1 VSFPA
6 LLSQLANGLAQAS
19 TLFLLASGLS
29 LIFGVTRVVNF
40 AHGSLYMVG
49 TYAGIWLAGRL
60 GGGAPAFW
68 VAVALAAL
76 AVAVLGTLVELLV
89 LRRIYRAPELF
100 QLLATFAVV
109 LVVKD
114 LALLAWGP
122 EDLLGPRAPGLSGAV
137 ELGGVVIPEYDLFL
151 IVLGP
156 VVLVALQR
164 LLQGTRWGTLV
175 RAATEDREMVGA
187 LGVNERWLFTGVFA
201 LGSLLAGLA
210 GALQMPREPASL
222 GLDLIAITDAFVV
235 VVVGGLGSLRGA
247 FYAALLI
254 GIVKAL
260 CFALGTVEMFGTA
273 VNFTRL
279 TLVVEFLLM
288 AVTLAFRPWGLA
300 GRPPHRSAVEATAG
314 IEFVRVPSGRFWFG
328 ALAALGIVCTLPA
341 VVDEYALVLATDCIV
356 FALFAASLHL
366 LMGPGGMASF
376 GHAAYFGIGAYCA
389 GLLLKLGGWPM
400 GAALA
405 AGPVVA
411 AAFALLFGW
420 FCVRLSGVYLA
431 MLTLAFSQIVWSVT
445 FQWEEFTGGSNGVV
459 GVWPAAWAA
468 DKTRFFWLTAILCG
482 LAIVAVW
489 RVANAPFGFSLRAA
503 RDAPRR
509 AAAIGIPVARTQWLA
524 FPLAGGAAGLAG
536 ALYAFSKGSIAPD
549 VMAIARSVDGLVMV
563 LLGGLHTLTGPVVGA
578 VVFTWLQ
585 DEILRRTEYWRLILG
600 LAVLALV
607 LLFPLGIVG
616 SVGRL
621 LRGER
626 A

>member
-1 VSFPA
+1 MSLPDLV
-6 LLSQLANGLAQAS
+6 SQLANGLAQAS

-40 AHGSLYMVG
+40 AHGSLYMIG
-49 TYAGIWLAGRL
+49 TYAGIWLVERL
-60 GGGAPAFW
+60 GGGALGFW
-68 VAVALAAL
+68 SAVGLAALSVAVA
-76 AVAVLGTLVELLV
+76 GTLVEVLL
-89 LRRIYRAPELF
+89 LRRIYHAPELF

-109 LVVKD
+109 LIVKD
-114 LALLAWGP
+114 AALLAWGP
-122 EDLLGPRAPGLSGAV
+122 EDLLGPRAPGLSDAV
-137 ELGGVVIPEYDLFL
+137 EFGALVIPEYDLFL
-151 IVLGP
+151 IAVGP
-156 VVLVALQR
+156 VVLFALHR

-175 RAATEDREMVGA
+175 RAATEDREMIGA

-222 GLDLIAITDAFVV
+222 GLDLVAITDAFVV

-254 GIVKAL
+254 GIVKAA
-260 CFALGTVEMFGTA
+260 CFALGTVDLPVGA
-273 VNFTRL
+273 VNFSKL

-288 AVTLAFRPWGLA
+288 AVTLAVRPWGLGGKPPQHGNA
-300 GRPPHRSAVEATAG
+300 GSAVRV
-314 IEFVRVPSGRFWFG
+314 EFVRVPSRRHWPAMLAVLG
-328 ALAALGIVCTLPA
+328 AVCALPA
-341 VVDEYALVLATDCIV
+341 FVDEYALVLATDCIV
-356 FALFAASLHL
+356 FALFAVSLHL

-376 GHAAYFGIGAYCA
+376 GHAAYFGVGAYCA
-389 GLLLKLGGWPM
+389 GLLLKLAGWPM
-400 GAALA
+400 AAALLA
-405 AGPVVA
+405 APVAA

-420 FCVRLSGVYLA
+420 FSVRLTGVYLA

-445 FQWEEFTGGSNGVV
+445 FQWEEFTGGSNGIV

-468 DKTRFFWLTAILCG
+468 DKTRFFWLATALCG
-482 LAIVAVW
+482 LAIVIVW
-489 RVANAPFGFSLRAA
+489 RVASAPFGFSLRAA

-509 AAAIGIPVARTQWLA
+509 AEAIGIRVAHTQWLA
-524 FPLAGGAAGLAG
+524 FPVAGAAAGLAG

-578 VVFTWLQ
+578 VAFTWLQ

-607 LLFPLGIVG
+607 LLFPHGIVG
-616 SVGRL
+616 SIGRSI
-621 LRGER
+621 RGER
-626 A
+626 G